1 MNKVQSS
8 MFLFW
13 CLLECLLHVCLPYVD
28 ELYPFGKAAGLPGS
42 VQLPT
47 PKAPVEKPG
56 GPSSIAR
63 ENAITV
69 TPTSG
74 STLKPSES
82 QTSKGTSQNTD
93 TPEPTEISHEFLA
106 RSAVPRF
113 NSWNAVIIPRRPGLV
128 HVISVSSI
136 AFAVALICGLIISYM
151 IHRLVKAEEKQQ
163 LATLY
168 ENVEI
173 PLLDEKEVSEGDVQA
188 ETDEP
193 HPENEELGKFIGS
206 VIRTKR
212 REHILKKKMK
222 GEQNL
227 PTENPLESS
236 NYADQVES
244 HDNVESHDSM
254 EKDEEEENL

>member
-1 MNKVQSS
+1 M
-8 MFLFW
+8 
-13 CLLECLLHVCLPYVD
+13 P
-28 ELYPFGKAAGLPGS
+28 
-42 VQLPT
+42 
-47 PKAPVEKPG
+47 
-56 GPSSIAR
+56 
-63 ENAITV
+63 
-69 TPTSG
+69 
-74 STLKPSES
+74 
-82 QTSKGTSQNTD
+82 
-93 TPEPTEISHEFLA
+93 

-113 NSWNAVIIPRRPGLV
+113 NSWNEVIIPRRPGLV

-173 PLLDEKEVSEGDVQA
+173 PLLDEKEVSEGDGQA
-188 ETDEP
+188 ETAEP

-222 GEQNL
+222 GEKNL
-227 PTENPLESS
+227 PTENTLESS

-244 HDNVESHDSM
+244 HDNVGSHDSM

>member
-42 VQLPT
+42 FTLNGRWLTSVFF
-47 PKAPVEKPG
+47 KIRDAICK
-56 GPSSIAR
+56 SIG
-63 ENAITV
+63 NLV
-69 TPTSG
+69 FVS
-74 STLKPSES
+74 
-82 QTSKGTSQNTD
+82 
-93 TPEPTEISHEFLA
+93 FLFCNKLLFF
-106 RSAVPRF
+106 PF
-113 NSWNAVIIPRRPGLV
+113 LVIIPRRPGLV

>member
-1 MNKVQSS
+1 MNKVQSSS

-13 CLLECLLHVCLPYVD
+13 CLLECLLHVSLPYAD
-28 ELYPFGKAAGLPGS
+28 ELYPFGKTAGSPGS
-42 VQLPT
+42 IQLQT

-56 GPSSIAR
+56 GLSSIAR
-63 ENAITV
+63 ENITL
-69 TPTSG
+69 TPTSK
-74 STLKPSES
+74 STLKSLES
-82 QTSKGTSQNTD
+82 QTSKGTSQNSD
-93 TPEPTEISHEFLA
+93 TPEPTEISHEFMA
-106 RSAVPRF
+106 RSAVPRS

-136 AFAVALICGLIISYM
+136 AFAVAMICGLMISYM

-163 LATLY
+163 LAALY

-173 PLLDEKEVSEGDVQA
+173 PLLDEKEVSEGDDQA
-188 ETDEP
+188 ESAEP

-222 GEQNL
+222 EEQNL
-227 PTENPLESS
+227 LTENTSESS
-236 NYADQVES
+236 NNADKVES
-244 HDNVESHDSM
+244 HDNM
-254 EKDEEEENL
+254 EKDQQEENV